1 LREQSIRA
9 TAATALPPLPSWG
22 RDVVPT

>member
-9 TAATALPPLPSWG
+9 TTATPIPPLPSWG